1 MANDLSL
8 FRGVA
13 GVERAKDIIER
24 MRGHE
29 IPPTPEN
36 YEIWTAHVAGVR
48 PDLSREIDERL
59 TRGESF
65 TDEVNADLFERFFA
79 NTRLSLQI
87 LETSQTIA
95 RDLGDSVSTLRGA
108 GEKAGAY
115 AEVLQAAMG
124 ELGDSQSVLAQ
135 LKDATHGMIQH
146 SLDMAEQLEASS
158 RQVEALKAALQS
170 VKVDALTDGITGLAN
185 RKMFDETLERRMRDA
200 VSAGSD
206 LCVLL
211 IETDNFTRLCEH
223 WGKTLGD
230 QVLRYVAAVL
240 QAHAQGDLL
249 AARCGGE
256 NFALIM
262 PRTNLALAE
271 ALAVRVNRATKSKR
285 LALKSTGDRISEI
298 PVSIGVACFSAP
310 EIADTLLA
318 RARGCLLAAKAAGR
332 DRVITDLQLRRL
344 TAA

>member
-1 MANDLSL
+1 VIWAIQ
-8 FRGVA
+8 FR
-13 GVERAKDIIER
+13 
-24 MRGHE
+24 
-29 IPPTPEN
+29 P
-36 YEIWTAHVAGVR
+36 
-48 PDLSREIDERL
+48 
-59 TRGESF
+59 
-65 TDEVNADLFERFFA
+65 FA
-79 NTRLSLQI
+79 
-87 LETSQTIA
+87 A
-95 RDLGDSVSTLRGA
+95 R
-108 GEKAGAY
+108 EKAGAY
-115 AEVLQAAMG
+115 ADVLQAATG
-124 ELGDSQSVLAQ
+124 ELGDSQPVLAQ
-135 LKDATHGMIQH
+135 LKSATHGMIQH

-240 QAHAQGDLL
+240 QAHAQGDML

-285 LALKSTGDRISEI
+285 LALKTTGDRISEI
-298 PVSIGVACFSAP
+298 TVSIGVACFNAP
-310 EIADTLLA
+310 EIADAFLA